1 MLTRSAPQLTQ
12 VARASATQRIYI
24 VISSH
29 VQLLGKDVLIIII
42 KSIFQFRLNKAPSS
56 FQRLG
61 VSEVCKEFE
70 TGFEKVWE
78 EFGKDW

>member
-1 MLTRSAPQLTQ
+1 MLTRSAPRLTQ

-29 VQLLGKDVLIIII
+29 VQLLGKDVLII

-78 EFGKDW
+78 EFGKGW

>member
-1 MLTRSAPQLTQ
+1 MLTRSAPRLTQ

-29 VQLLGKDVLIIII
+29 VQLLGKDVLII

-70 TGFEKVWE
+70 TGFKKVWE